1 VTKAD
6 AGKPRLRRTS
16 QEIRSLLQ
24 AAASDY
30 FAQNGYAGTST
41 RAIATEA
48 GVSETL
54 LFRHFGTKS
63 GLFEATTLERFR
75 VAVDEFVT
83 RWDRRAVPTD
93 TDDSHARAYLAAL
106 LKLIR
111 AQRGVM
117 FALLTLDRD
126 EPEVE
131 AIQAAAMDA
140 FEKLLGGV
148 DRHVLRGPD
157 GSPWPGVEPEVS
169 APAVAAV
176 VLSVTLLDEWL
187 FPPGSGRPPTAVVDE
202 EVITYVLYG
211 VGSRPT

>member
-1 VTKAD
+1 VP
-6 AGKPRLRRTS
+6 KPRLRRTS
-16 QEIRSLLQ
+16 DEIRGLLQ
-24 AAASDY
+24 AAAATY

-75 VAVDEFVT
+75 LGIDEFMA
-83 RWDRRAVPTD
+83 RWDRRPVPGAREVE
-93 TDDSHARAYLAAL
+93 HARSYLAAL
-106 LKLIR
+106 LRMIR

-126 EPEVE
+126 EPEVV
-131 AIQAAAMDA
+131 AIHATALEA
-140 FEKLLGGV
+140 FERVV
-148 DRHVLRGPD
+148 DGITRHVLTTAD
-157 GSPWPGVEPEVS
+157 GELLPGVDPEAS
-169 APAVAAV
+169 APVVAAI

-187 FPPGSGRPPTAVVDE
+187 FPPGSGRPATAVIDD
-202 EVITYVLYG
+202 EVITYVLFG
-211 VGSRPT
+211 MERPA

>member
-1 VTKAD
+1 MIEAEVD
-6 AGKPRLRRTS
+6 KPRLRRTS
-16 QEIRSLLQ
+16 QEIRGLLHA
-24 AAASDY
+24 AAASY

-63 GLFEATTLERFR
+63 GLFEATTLDRFR
-75 VAVDEFVT
+75 VAVDEFVA
-83 RWDRRAVPTD
+83 RWDRRAVPAGKED
-93 TDDSHARAYLAAL
+93 VHAGSYLAAL

-117 FALLTLDRD
+117 FALLTVDRD

-131 AIQAAAMDA
+131 AIHAAALEA

-148 DRHVLRGPD
+148 TRHVLADAD
-157 GSPWPGVEPEVS
+157 GMLWAGVEPEVT

-187 FPPGSGRPPTAVVDE
+187 FPPGSGRPPIGVVDD

-211 VGSRPT
+211 VSSRPV

>member
-1 VTKAD
+1 V
-6 AGKPRLRRTS
+6 GRPRLRRTS
-16 QEIRSLLQ
+16 QEIRTLLH
-24 AAASDY
+24 AAASTY

-63 GLFEATTLERFR
+63 GLFEATTLDRFQ
-75 VAVDEFVT
+75 VAVDGFVA
-83 RWDRRAVPTD
+83 RWDRRPVPAGKED
-93 TDDSHARAYLAAL
+93 THAAAYLAAL
-106 LKLIR
+106 LKLVR

-131 AIQAAAMDA
+131 SIQAAAMEA
-140 FEKLLGGV
+140 FERLQTGV
-148 DRHVLRGPD
+148 TRHVLTDAD
-157 GSPWPGVEPEVS
+157 GVPWPGVEPDVS

-176 VLSVTLLDEWL
+176 VLAVTLLDEWL
-187 FPPGSGRPPTAVVDE
+187 FPPGSGRPPTSVVDE

-211 VGSRPT
+211 VGSRPV

>member
-1 VTKAD
+1 MTEAEVS
-6 AGKPRLRRTS
+6 KPRLRRTS
-16 QEIRSLLQ
+16 QEIRGLLH
-24 AAASDY
+24 AAASTY
-30 FAQNGYAGTST
+30 FARNGYAGTST
-41 RAIATEA
+41 RAIATQA

-63 GLFEATTLERFR
+63 GLFEATTLDRFR
-75 VAVDEFVT
+75 VAVDEFVV
-83 RWDRRAVPTD
+83 RWDRRSVPAGKED
-93 TDDSHARAYLAAL
+93 THAASYLAAL
-106 LKLIR
+106 LKLVR

-131 AIQAAAMDA
+131 AIQAAALET
-140 FEKLLGGV
+140 FEKLQNGLV
-148 DRHVLRGPD
+148 RHVLSDAD
-157 GSPWPGVEPEVS
+157 GVVWPGVEPDVS

-187 FPPGSGRPPTAVVDE
+187 FPPGHGRPATSVVDE

-211 VGSRPT
+211 VGSRPE